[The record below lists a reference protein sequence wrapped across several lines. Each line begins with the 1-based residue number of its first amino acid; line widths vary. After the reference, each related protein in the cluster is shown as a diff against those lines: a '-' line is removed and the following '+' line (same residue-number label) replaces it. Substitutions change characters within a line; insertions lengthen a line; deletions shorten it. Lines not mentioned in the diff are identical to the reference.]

1 MYFSKGQT
9 AFDVSDEEMK
19 DLLDELK
26 KKQASQNK
34 DVSDKNYL
42 ISNKLSNSQNQKR
55 RLVVIDKFLLFL
67 VLNCLINRLVL
78 LHCVIIFFFF
88 FYCFLFFAC
97 VCMFFMCSASVFL
110 LDALYH
116 KINIDLQSAGYPVMT
131 NQH

>member
-34 DVSDKNYL
+34 DASDKNYL

-55 RLVVIDKFLLFL
+55 RLVVIVISFSFFGIKLFDK
-67 VLNCLINRLVL
+67 
-78 LHCVIIFFFF
+78 
-88 FYCFLFFAC
+88 
-97 VCMFFMCSASVFL
+97 
-110 LDALYH
+110 
-116 KINIDLQSAGYPVMT
+116 
-131 NQH
+131 